1 MMKSKREE
9 RGTMDSIKKTERIES
24 VFLWSVTILA
34 LASAVFSGIFAGD
47 MFGTEGVGILAL
59 LGLFFSSYHCI
70 KRYGFNDFIV
80 FFVLVFVIASFYENL
95 SILTTFPFGHYNYVD
110 SLETLG
116 FKIFNVPIGIH
127 FAYFQMLV
135 ICWTLSDAMLG
146 RCDNK
151 PSGSNIVLKPVLASM
166 IMVMWDLL
174 FDPFMSTINKRW
186 IWLDGG
192 FYFGVPITNFFGWF
206 LCVFTMSML
215 FSLYLW
221 KKGKKHPESVIF
233 IKYRRSEWIQF
244 VLFYFSWT
252 LLFLVMSQSTESG
265 RTVVSADGHLWN
277 VRDVLLTCG
286 VVGLFTLLYICIF
299 IAFSV
304 FRRKKVKFRNDN
316 S

>member
-1 MMKSKREE
+1 
-9 RGTMDSIKKTERIES
+9 
-24 VFLWSVTILA
+24 
-34 LASAVFSGIFAGD
+34 
-47 MFGTEGVGILAL
+47 
-59 LGLFFSSYHCI
+59 
-70 KRYGFNDFIV
+70 
-80 FFVLVFVIASFYENL
+80 
-95 SILTTFPFGHYNYVD
+95 
-110 SLETLG
+110 
-116 FKIFNVPIGIH
+116 
-127 FAYFQMLV
+127 
-135 ICWTLSDAMLG
+135 
-146 RCDNK
+146 
-151 PSGSNIVLKPVLASM
+151 M

-286 VVGLFTLLYICIF
+286 VAGLFTLLYICIF